1 MNIDF
6 SKSYATQF
14 LRRAERPGTFEHVQY
29 VHESRRE
36 ASTIYVA
43 QVDSDYQ
50 ESEASILLL
59 NRTQIAT
66 HAATDVESQVPPV
79 IVLVRP
85 ASLGSSASRCSRDRG
100 AESELGQ

>member
-1 MNIDF
+1 MNTNF
-6 SKSYATQF
+6 SQDYALEY
-14 LRRAERPGTFEHVQY
+14 LRRAATPGTFEHVQY

-43 QVDSDYQ
+43 RIDSEQQ
-50 ESEASILLL
+50 ESETSFLLL
-59 NRTQIAT
+59 NPTQVSTQVAT
-66 HAATDVESQVPPV
+66 QVPPV

-100 AESELGQ
+100 TKLVLGQ